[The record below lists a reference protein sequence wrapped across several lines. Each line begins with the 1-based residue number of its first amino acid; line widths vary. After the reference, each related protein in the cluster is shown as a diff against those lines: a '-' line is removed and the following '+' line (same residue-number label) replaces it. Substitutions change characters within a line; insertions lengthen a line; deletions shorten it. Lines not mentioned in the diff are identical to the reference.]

1 MDDLLNTILSLTLV
15 FMFLA
20 GSIALVAFVFIN
32 LLLYMQSE
40 DKND

>member
-20 GSIALVAFVFIN
+20 GSIALVAFVFIKI
-32 LLLYMQSE
+32 LLYMQSE